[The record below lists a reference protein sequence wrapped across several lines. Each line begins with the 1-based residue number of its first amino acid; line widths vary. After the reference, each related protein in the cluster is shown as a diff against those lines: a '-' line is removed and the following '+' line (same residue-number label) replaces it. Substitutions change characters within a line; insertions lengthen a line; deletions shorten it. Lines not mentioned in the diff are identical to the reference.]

1 MFTIYKE
8 NGFYN
13 VNLNLG
19 SLTKDE
25 VNTLCQ
31 KLIKLEVEFCED
43 IGYLEKEDGESNH
56 KGDPNQDEE
65 AGDVEDKNSVT
76 KPGTGAMGLIDFHH
90 DYIKS
95 IFGVHS
101 PSEQWLQGDRSI
113 QPDRCPY

>member
-31 KLIKLEVEFCED
+31 KLIKLEVEFGED
-43 IGYLEKEDGESNH
+43 IGDSEKEAGESDH
-56 KGDPNQDEE
+56 KGDPNRDEE
-65 AGDVEDKNSVT
+65 AGDVEDKDRTVQGGRWTPVDGYSG
-76 KPGTGAMGLIDFHH
+76 PIMGSMGCGGSGTWRVG
-90 DYIKS
+90 
-95 IFGVHS
+95 
-101 PSEQWLQGDRSI
+101 QN
-113 QPDRCPY
+113 